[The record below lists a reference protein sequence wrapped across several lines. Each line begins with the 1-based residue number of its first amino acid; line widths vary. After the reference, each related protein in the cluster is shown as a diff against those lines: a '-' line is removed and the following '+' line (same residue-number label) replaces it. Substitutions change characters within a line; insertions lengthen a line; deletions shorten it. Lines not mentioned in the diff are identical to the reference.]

1 MNGITRKPAFWIVF
15 AVISALSGVFAWR
28 YFPAALPLINL
39 DVKMTRGD
47 ALAGAAAIADRLD
60 LAPAGAQRAALFAHD
75 GATQNF
81 VELEAGGKP
90 AFTQMLN
97 GTLYSP
103 YWWEVRLFKPGETT
117 EARVRFRPDGTTYG
131 FTRKAAE
138 SEPGAAL
145 DAAAARAIA
154 EKSARTDWAIDFAP
168 YKLLEQSQL
177 QLPNGRI
184 DHTFVYE
191 REREELGDGRYRM
204 RLGVAGDR
212 LVDLTHLVYIP
223 EAFERR
229 FEEMRFANNAIAEVA
244 GISAGALY
252 GIGGCVLGVLWLL
265 RRRALIWRQA
275 LVAGAIVAGL
285 NALALVANAPQAWFN
300 FDTAQPTW
308 VFWGQQFALA
318 VLVFVGGG
326 LALGLVFMAAESLS
340 RRAFPLHP
348 QLWRLWSRAAAP
360 SSEVLGRTAA
370 GYLAVPIELALIA
383 GFYFVTN
390 RYFGWWQPSETL
402 TDPNILGSALPALA
416 PIGMA
421 LQAGFMEECLFRAVP
436 LSIAALLGSHFGH
449 RRLLIAIALV
459 LQAIVFGAAHAN
471 YPGFPSYSR
480 LVELAGPAFVW
491 GLIFVRFGLLTTVIL
506 HAVFD
511 LTLMSIP
518 VFLIEGQGSTI
529 NQALVIA
536 AGLVPLAIVLA
547 RRFREEKWLV
557 LPEAL
562 RNGAWQASAVSEAAA
577 LLRGRAAAGAWTA
590 RVQRALPALG
600 LAGLAAI
607 GLSGGLQRDTP
618 PLLVDRA
625 QAEASADAAV
635 VQRGMKP
642 ADGWRRFSTIRLVT
656 DEAGA
661 AQWHQFVW
669 REAGRDAYEKLIGN
683 WLAPPLWEVRYA
695 RFDGGDVADRAEEW
709 RVTVAG
715 DGIVRQVRHPLPEKR
730 PGAMLSREQAR
741 TLAQQEIRQRFGLDP
756 ATLREVSAEEQARPA
771 RVDWQFT
778 YADPAVEVGKGGE
791 ARVIT
796 AIAGDEIV
804 GSGRY
809 VFVPET
815 WQRAERLRASRL
827 SLAKNAITLALIVG
841 GFAAIIATI
850 IAWSRGRFDKR
861 AFWLALGTVGA
872 ASLVT
877 GINAWPAF
885 AMQLKTAEPLAPQIA
900 LGAAGIALSLVPLT
914 LLASLLAG
922 VAVWEAREHSA
933 PDTGLGRLWL
943 RGASAGFFVA
953 GVEGLAGAVAAQDF
967 PRSARYT
974 IENAWFPWVDA
985 LVRSVSAPV
994 LGVAVTIIAL
1004 HWLERWTDG
1013 WRRRRWLVYAALTIA
1028 TAALAALR
1036 ADDWTAIVV
1045 GGLVGGA
1052 LYTLL
1057 FATVLRYDLRLVPA
1071 FVAAN
1076 AIVRIVGNALLKGT
1090 AAGAFYAALEIV
1102 ATIAVA
1108 WAITRYLLRVNTPV
1122 VATAAAAG

>member
-15 AVISALSGVFAWR
+15 AVLSALSGVFAWR

-39 DVKMTRGD
+39 DVKMTRDD
-47 ALAGAAAIADRLD
+47 ALAQAAAIADRLG
-60 LAPAGAQRAALFAHD
+60 LAPAGAQRAVVFAHD

-90 AFTQMLN
+90 AFTGMLN

-103 YWWEVRLFKPGETT
+103 YWWEVRLFKPGETA
-117 EARVRFRPDGTTYG
+117 EVHLRFRPDGAVYG
-131 FTRKAAE
+131 FARKVPE
-138 SEPGAAL
+138 TEPGAAL

-154 EKSARTDWAIDFAP
+154 EKSARADWAINFAP
-168 YKLLEQSQL
+168 YRLLEQSQV

-184 DHTFVYE
+184 DHSFVYE
-191 REREELGDGRYRM
+191 REHEQLGDGRYRM

-212 LVDLTHLVYIP
+212 LVELTHLVYIP

-229 FEEMRFANNAIAEVA
+229 FQEMRFANNAIAGVA

-265 RRRALIWRQA
+265 RRRALLWRPA

-285 NALALVANAPQAWFN
+285 NALALIANAPQAWFN

-308 VFWGQQFALA
+308 VFWGQQLAVA

-340 RRAFPLHP
+340 RRAFPRHP

-360 SSEVLGRTAA
+360 SAEVLGRTVA

-383 GFYFVTN
+383 AFYFVTN

-449 RRLLIAIALV
+449 RRLFIAIALV

-529 NQALVIA
+529 NQLLVIA
-536 AGLVPLAIVLA
+536 AGLVPLVIVLA
-547 RRFREEKWLV
+547 RREHQGKWTA
-557 LPEAL
+557 LPDAL
-562 RNGAWQASAVSEAAA
+562 RNGAWQARAAPEAAA
-577 LLRGRAAAGAWTA
+577 PLRGRAAAGVWTA
-590 RVQRALPALG
+590 RVQRALPVLG

-607 GLSGGLQRDTP
+607 ALSGGLKRDTP

-625 QAEASADAAV
+625 QAEANADAALA
-635 VQRGMKP
+635 QRGIKP
-642 ADGWRRFSTIRLVT
+642 GDAWKRFSTIHLVT
-656 DEAGA
+656 DYPGA

-715 DGIVRQVRHPLPEKR
+715 NGSVRQIRHQLPEKR
-730 PGAMLSREQAR
+730 PGAKLSREQAR

-756 ATLREVSAEEQARPA
+756 AALREVSAEQQERPA
-771 RVDWQFT
+771 RADWQFT
-778 YADPAVEVGKGGE
+778 YADPAVAVGKDGE
-791 ARVIT
+791 ARVIV
-796 AIAGDEIV
+796 AIAGDEIA

-827 SLAKNAITLALIVG
+827 SLAKNAIRLALVVA

-850 IAWSRGRFDKR
+850 IAWSRGRFDKH

-872 ASLVT
+872 ATLLS

-900 LGAAGIALSLVPLT
+900 LGAAGIALSLVPVT

-922 VAVWEAREHSA
+922 VAVWEAREHSV
-933 PDTGLGRLWL
+933 PDTGIARLWL

-974 IENAWFPWVDA
+974 IENAWLPWLDA
-985 LVRSVSAPV
+985 LVRSVSTPV
-994 LGVAVTIIAL
+994 LGVTVMIIAL

-1013 WRRRRWLVYAALTIA
+1013 WRRHRWLVYAALTIA
-1028 TAALAALR
+1028 TAALAALS
-1036 ADDWTAIVV
+1036 ADDWPAIVV

-1090 AAGAFYAALEIV
+1090 AAGALYAALEIA

-1108 WAITRYLLRVNTPV
+1108 WALTRYLLRVNTPV
-1122 VATAAAAG
+1122 VAAAPATG

>member
-1 MNGITRKPAFWIVF
+1 MNEITRKPAFWIAF

-39 DVKMTRGD
+39 DVRMTRGD
-47 ALAGAAAIADRLD
+47 ALAQAAAIADRLD
-60 LAPAGAQRAALFAHD
+60 LAPAGAQRAVVFAHD

-90 AFTQMLN
+90 AFTRMLN

-103 YWWEVRLFKPGETT
+103 YWWEVRLFKPGETA
-117 EARVRFRPDGTTYG
+117 EARLRFRPDGAIYG
-131 FTRKAAE
+131 FTRKVPE
-138 SEPGAAL
+138 TEPGAAL

-154 EKSARTDWAIDFAP
+154 EKSAKADWAIDFAP
-168 YKLLEQSQL
+168 YKLLEQSQV

-184 DHTFVYE
+184 DHSFVYE
-191 REREELGDGRYRM
+191 REHEQLGDGRYRM

-212 LVDLTHLVYIP
+212 LVDLTPLVYIP

-229 FEEMRFANNAIAEVA
+229 FQEMRFANNAIAEVA

-265 RRRALIWRQA
+265 RRRALLWRPA

-308 VFWGQQFALA
+308 VFWGQQLAVA

-340 RRAFPLHP
+340 RRAFPRHP
-348 QLWRLWSRAAAP
+348 QLWRLWSRSAAP
-360 SSEVLGRTAA
+360 SAEVLGRTAA

-383 GFYFVTN
+383 AFYFVTN

-449 RRLLIAIALV
+449 RRLLIAIVLV

-480 LVELAGPAFVW
+480 LVELAGPAFIW

-547 RRFREEKWLV
+547 RRLRARKWLV

-562 RNGAWQASAVSEAAA
+562 RNGAWHAPEAPAPAA
-577 LLRGRAAAGAWTA
+577 LLRGRAAAGVWTA
-590 RVQRALPALG
+590 RVQRALPLLG

-607 GLSGGLQRDTP
+607 GLSGELQRDTP
-618 PLLVDRA
+618 PLLIDRA
-625 QAEASADAAV
+625 QAEAGADAAV
-635 VQRGMKP
+635 AQRGMKP
-642 ADGWRRFSTIRLVT
+642 GDGWKRFSTVRLVT
-656 DEAGA
+656 DDAGA
-661 AQWHQFVW
+661 VQWHQFVW

-709 RVTVAG
+709 RVTVTG
-715 DGIVRQVRHPLPEKR
+715 DGTVRQIRHQLPEKQ
-730 PGAMLSREQAR
+730 PGAKLSREQAR

-756 ATLREVSAEEQARPA
+756 AVLREMSAEQQERPA
-771 RVDWQFT
+771 RADWQFT

-791 ARVIT
+791 ARVIV
-796 AIAGDEIV
+796 AIAGDEIA

-827 SLAKNAITLALIVG
+827 SLAKNAIRLALIVA

-850 IAWSRGRFDKR
+850 IAWNRGRFDKH

-872 ASLVT
+872 ATLLS

-900 LGAAGIALSLVPLT
+900 LGAAGIALSLVPVT

-922 VAVWEAREHSA
+922 VAVWEAREHSV
-933 PDTGLGRLWL
+933 PETGIARLWL

-974 IENAWFPWVDA
+974 IENAWLPWLDA

-994 LGVAVTIIAL
+994 LGVTVMIIAL

-1013 WRRRRWLVYAALTIA
+1013 WRRHRWLVYAALTIA
-1028 TAALAALR
+1028 TAALAALS
-1036 ADDWTAIVV
+1036 ADDWPVIVV

-1076 AIVRIVGNALLKGT
+1076 AIVRIAGNALLKGT
-1090 AAGAFYAALEIV
+1090 AAGAFYAALEIA

-1122 VATAAAAG
+1122 VAPAPG